1 MRTRISIFSFFS
13 GIGILDLAFEKNG
26 YNIVFVNEYD
36 ADFMQA
42 YQYTRQQMRIKAPI
56 YGYHN
61 NSAEKYAK
69 RRGKQKLIRLIER
82 ERNKGNLVGFI
93 GGPPCPDFSVA
104 GKNAGA
110 KGKNGRLTKTYFDI
124 VCRCKPD
131 FFLFENVKGLV
142 KTEKHRA
149 FYNEMKMKVGAN
161 GYMIDDTIANS
172 LAYGVP
178 QFRERAF
185 MIGINKNI
193 CAKQISALSFD
204 WSRYSLF
211 DTENILS
218 RKWPTTTPFVV
229 DGPLAFPFQG
239 IPKKLTVEHWFKK
252 NDVIHHANGDD
263 VFTVKAGKEKIS
275 TINEGDTRGKSFKR
289 LHRWRY
295 SPTAAYGH
303 NEVHLHPYKERR
315 LSVAEAMAVQSLPK
329 DFVVL
334 PGLSLS
340 QKFKMI
346 GNGVPYLMAAALAKT
361 LKETL
366 GEIQEESNEKNYN

>member
-1 MRTRISIFSFFS
+1 MPLQTR
-13 GIGILDLAFEKNG
+13 
-26 YNIVFVNEYD
+26 
-36 ADFMQA
+36 
-42 YQYTRQQMRIKAPI
+42 
-56 YGYHN
+56 
-61 NSAEKYAK
+61 
-69 RRGKQKLIRLIER
+69 
-82 ERNKGNLVGFI
+82 
-93 GGPPCPDFSVA
+93 
-104 GKNAGA
+104 
-110 KGKNGRLTKTYFDI
+110 
-124 VCRCKPD
+124 

-252 NDVIHHANGDD
+252 
-263 VFTVKAGKEKIS
+263 
-275 TINEGDTRGKSFKR
+275 
-289 LHRWRY
+289 
-295 SPTAAYGH
+295 
-303 NEVHLHPYKERR
+303 
-315 LSVAEAMAVQSLPK
+315 M
-329 DFVVL
+329 
-334 PGLSLS
+334 
-340 QKFKMI
+340 M
-346 GNGVPYLMAAALAKT
+346 
-361 LKETL
+361 
-366 GEIQEESNEKNYN
+366 